1 VLSVLSSS
9 DQGTNVVPLPQAPVW
24 EGEIRAPR
32 AVTGWRQLSV
42 PVER

>member
-1 VLSVLSSS
+1 V
-9 DQGTNVVPLPQAPVW
+9 QLPAATVW
-24 EGEIRAPR
+24 EGELRAPR